1 MRKIIYA
8 AITIIWILDICNIN
22 VPGLEFILN
31 DSNGF
36 NGLFWFLIGVFIP
49 ECSVTKSNKEDK

>member
-1 MRKIIYA
+1 MYRIIYA

-22 VPGLEFILN
+22 MPGLEFILN

-36 NGLFWFLIGVFIP
+36 NTLFWLLIWIFIP
-49 ECSVTKSNKEDK
+49 GCSVTKSNKEE